1 MGESGDFAVYF
12 SYEKNSLSLGLT
24 HDVSVSQ
31 KNILYWGVYDKYAY
45 KYDREEWVWEV
56 KLLENYAVLVS
67 SFFLS

>member
-31 KNILYWGVYDKYAY
+31 KFCI
-45 KYDREEWVWEV
+45 EV
-56 KLLENYAVLVS
+56 CMTNMHINMIGKNEYER
-67 SFFLS
+67 